1 MVGESVGGRV
11 PIAVPAGQLDRTAQS
26 SPVPPLRKSPHE
38 YRAFRIS
45 PGDTNRL
52 AIIFDP
58 VAENVPFIACVEIF
72 DVGGRTPPN
81 AHARAHE
88 MFFVLKGEGLAHADG
103 VTVPIKAG
111 DSLLVP
117 PGSVHVIENTG
128 PTRLYTLTLMV
139 PDEEFAAL
147 IRSGTEVELDD
158 EDRAVLGR

>member
-1 MVGESVGGRV
+1 MSGAG
-11 PIAVPAGQLDRTAQS
+11 PAAIK
-26 SPVPPLRKSPHE
+26 KSADD
-38 YRAFRIS
+38 YRAYRIS

-58 VAENVPFIACVEIF
+58 VGEGTSFIACVEIF

-81 AHARAHE
+81 AHLRAHE
-88 MFFVLKGEGLAHADG
+88 MFFVLRGEGLAQAGDR
-103 VTVPIKAG
+103 TVPIKTG

-117 PGSVHVIENTG
+117 PGSTHVIENTG
-128 PTRLYTLTLMV
+128 RGRLYTLTLMV

-147 IRSGTEVELDD
+147 IRRGTPVELDD

>member
-1 MVGESVGGRV
+1 VSGAG
-11 PIAVPAGQLDRTAQS
+11 PAAIK
-26 SPVPPLRKSPHE
+26 KSADD
-38 YRAFRIS
+38 YRAYRIS

-58 VAENVPFIACVEIF
+58 VGEGTSFIACVEIF

-81 AHARAHE
+81 AHLRAHE
-88 MFFVLKGEGLAHADG
+88 MFFVLRGEGLAQAGDR
-103 VTVPIKAG
+103 TVPIKTG

-117 PGSVHVIENTG
+117 PGSTHVIENTG
-128 PTRLYTLTLMV
+128 RGRLYTLTLMV

-147 IRSGTEVELDD
+147 IRRGTPVELDD

>member
-1 MVGESVGGRV
+1 MP
-11 PIAVPAGQLDRTAQS
+11 PIK
-26 SPVPPLRKSPHE
+26 KSPGE

-45 PGDTNRL
+45 PGDSNRL

-58 VAENVPFIACVEIF
+58 PGEETSFIACVEIF

-81 AHARAHE
+81 AHLRAHE
-88 MFFVLKGEGLAHADG
+88 MFFVLKGEGVAHADG
-103 VTVPIKAG
+103 RAVPIRAG

-117 PGSVHVIENTG
+117 PGSTHVIENTG
-128 PTRLYTLTLMV
+128 STRLYTLTLMV

-147 IRSGTEVELDD
+147 IRRGTPVELDD

>member
-1 MVGESVGGRV
+1 MSAPGTAATKKSVG
-11 PIAVPAGQLDRTAQS
+11 D
-26 SPVPPLRKSPHE
+26 
-38 YRAFRIS
+38 YRAYRIS

-58 VAENVPFIACVEIF
+58 VGEGTSFIACVEIF

-81 AHARAHE
+81 AHLRAHE
-88 MFFVLKGEGLAHADG
+88 MFFVLKGEGLAQAGDR
-103 VTVPIKAG
+103 TVPIKTG

-117 PGSVHVIENTG
+117 PGSTHVIENTG
-128 PTRLYTLTLMV
+128 RGRLYTLTLMV

-147 IRSGTEVELDD
+147 IRRGTPVELDD